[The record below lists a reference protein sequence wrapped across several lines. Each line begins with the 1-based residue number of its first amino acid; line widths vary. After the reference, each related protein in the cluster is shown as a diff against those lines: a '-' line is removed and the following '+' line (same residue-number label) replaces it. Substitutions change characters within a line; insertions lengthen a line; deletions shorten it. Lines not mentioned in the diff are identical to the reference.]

1 MKIEVS
7 SEIRTAC
14 PAFAGVAISAKVV
27 NTAYNEEL
35 WKKINEFTVR
45 YREMYTTDSIKDMT
59 TIHATREA
67 YKKCGKDPSRYRP
80 SGEALCRR
88 ILRGISLYQI
98 DTLVDLINLVSI
110 RFGYSIGGF
119 DADKIVGDA
128 LVLGIGKAGEPY
140 EGIGRGELNIE
151 GMPVYR
157 DAVGGIGTP
166 TSDNERTKL
175 ELGTT
180 HLLAIINGYS
190 GKEGLRDAAD
200 YMIELLK
207 EFASAEDITQG
218 LPRVEELFEARKPK
232 SLAIISEIDGEVRFE
247 EIKNARHA
255 VIFNTE
261 TGEEKQYL
269 IPFGFRVK
277 VQEGQIIK
285 KGDKIT
291 DGAVNPHDIL
301 AILGSDAVMNYLIS
315 EVQSTYR
322 LQGVE
327 INDKHI
333 EVIVRQMMRKVRV
346 DDAGDTKFM
355 SGQTYDKNDVLFE
368 NEQIKKRIANGE
380 ENLREATFTQL
391 LLGITKAALATD
403 SFLSAASFQ
412 ETTRV
417 LTDAAIKGKV
427 DPLIGLKEN
436 VIIGKVIP
444 AGTGMPRYAG
454 VKLDEPKPE
463 VEDTQENE
471 VESTEQTEIAE

>member
-1 MKIEVS
+1 MGDKEADIIVNSGVERIKIRSVLS
-7 SEIRTAC
+7 CRAKHGAC
-14 PAFAGVAISAKVV
+14 
-27 NTAYNEEL
+27 
-35 WKKINEFTVR
+35 
-45 YREMYTTDSIKDMT
+45 
-59 TIHATREA
+59 
-67 YKKCGKDPSRYRP
+67 KKCYGSNLANRQPVTV
-80 SGEALCRR
+80 GEAV
-88 ILRGISLYQI
+88 GIIAAQ
-98 DTLVDLINLVSI
+98 
-110 RFGYSIGGF
+110 SIG
-119 DADKIVGDA
+119 
-128 LVLGIGKAGEPY
+128 EP
-140 EGIGRGELNIE
+140 GTQLTMRTFHT
-151 GMPVYR
+151 
-157 DAVGGIGTP
+157 GGV
-166 TSDNERTKL
+166 
-175 ELGTT
+175 
-180 HLLAIINGYS
+180 
-190 GKEGLRDAAD
+190 
-200 YMIELLK
+200 
-207 EFASAEDITQG
+207 ASAEDITQG

-255 VIFNTE
+255 IVFNHE

-346 DDAGDTKFM
+346 EDAGDTKFM

-417 LTDAAIKGKV
+417 LTDAAIKGKI

-454 VKLDEPKPE
+454 VKLEEPKSE
-463 VEDTQENE
+463 VEDADENE
-471 VESTEQTEIAE
+471 VESTETADIAE